1 MGAVRIEGDSMR
13 NSIVIYSSW
22 GKLMTGLSS
31 DTAGALIQRI
41 CKYSFEDDDT
51 PSDNETVEAMFAM
64 IKDKLDDDAAKYAE
78 VLNKRSEGGKKGM
91 ASRWG
96 KRVITSNNTVITND
110 NTVITNDN
118 TPITQI
124 TDTVSD
130 TDTVSV
136 SDKDKK
142 KRARFTPPTLEEV
155 EAYCKERNSSVNPKD
170 FFDYFDTG
178 HWIDSRGEPVR
189 NWKQK
194 IITWENH
201 AKGKPPDRSFDKPKG
216 HFANERIY
224 DFEAI
229 ERDLVKGAK

>member
-1 MGAVRIEGDSMR
+1 MR

-31 DTAGALIQRI
+31 NTAGALMQRI
-41 CKYSFEDDDT
+41 CKYSFEGDDT

-78 VLNKRSEGGKKGM
+78 VVNKRSEGGKKGM

-96 KRVITSNNTVITND
+96 NTVITND

-155 EAYCKERNSSVNPKD
+155 EAYCKERNSPVSPKD

-178 HWIDSRGEPVR
+178 HWIDSKGEPVR

-201 AKGKPPDRSFDKPKG
+201 AKGKPPDRSLDKPKG

-224 DFEAI
+224 DFEAM

>member
-1 MGAVRIEGDSMR
+1 MRESFTFYRSFIEGLRDVDDATFR
-13 NSIVIYSSW
+13 RLVESISRYALDDIEPELSGLEYGMFTSW
-22 GKLMTGLSS
+22 KANVDASNKRRENGKLGGRPSKEKPMVTEEKPMVI
-31 DTAGALIQRI
+31 DTKPMVTDEEPNKKENKKENKNKTIKEKKFI
-41 CKYSFEDDDT
+41 PPSF
-51 PSDNETVEAMFAM
+51 
-64 IKDKLDDDAAKYAE
+64 
-78 VLNKRSEGGKKGM
+78 
-91 ASRWG
+91 
-96 KRVITSNNTVITND
+96 
-110 NTVITNDN
+110 
-118 TPITQI
+118 
-124 TDTVSD
+124 
-130 TDTVSV
+130 
-136 SDKDKK
+136 
-142 KRARFTPPTLEEV
+142 EEV